1 MKFARVPLREAEGHI
16 LGHNVSREGRR
27 VLKKGR
33 RLGSTELR
41 ELSSAGHEQVYVAML
56 EATDVGEDAAALR
69 IATALAAEGQLRV
82 KPAYGG
88 RVTLQAPEHGL
99 LGIERQRLL
108 ELNLLL
114 GVTLATLPE
123 HSMVSPG
130 RAVATL
136 KVIPFALPEAQV
148 RAAESIGAGV
158 LTFRALGRRRVTIL
172 VSGAE
177 SRRERLL
184 PAYRGP
190 LTERLSGHGEHTLRA
205 LYVALGPEPERELA
219 AAIAAELDAGVDL
232 LIMVGETATMDV
244 DDLTPRAISRAG
256 GRVDVVGAPV
266 FPGNLLLL
274 AHRDSTLILGAPGCV
289 RSRASNIVDLL
300 LPRLLL
306 GDRLD
311 RRDIAALGQGGLLAD
326 SGSGEGS
333 GEANEDG

>member
-1 MKFARVPLREAEGHI
+1 MKFARVSLREAEGHI
-16 LGHNVSREGRR
+16 LGHNVSHEGRR

-33 RLGSTELR
+33 RLGGSELR
-41 ELSSAGHEQVYVAML
+41 ELSVAGHEQVYVAML
-56 EATDVGEDAAALR
+56 EPTDVGEDAAALR
-69 IATALAAEGQLRV
+69 IATGLAAAGQLRI

-99 LGIERQRLL
+99 LGIDRERLL
-108 ELNLLL
+108 DLNLLD
-114 GVTLATLPE
+114 GVTLATLPA
-123 HSMVSPG
+123 HSVVAPG
-130 RAVATL
+130 RALATL

-148 RAAESIGAGV
+148 QAAVSLGAGV
-158 LTFRALGRRRVTIL
+158 LTFRALGQRRVTIL

-184 PAYRGP
+184 EAYRRP
-190 LTERLSGHGEHTLRA
+190 LAERLSGLGAHTLRA
-205 LYVALGPEPERELA
+205 LYVALGSEPERELA
-219 AAIAAELDAGVDL
+219 AAIAAEVDAGIDL

-244 DDLTPRAISRAG
+244 DDLTPQAIARAG
-256 GRVDVVGAPV
+256 GCVDVVGAPV

-274 AHRDSTLILGAPGCV
+274 GRRGSTLILGAPGCV

-306 GDRLD
+306 GDRLS

-326 SGSGEGS
+326 SGSGEGA
-333 GEANEDG
+333 GEAREDG